1 MSGNKGKRSPKTKRP
16 RGKPFSEGDD
26 SRRNLLGTTP
36 VAKRRIA
43 EAANACNSIFME
55 EMFKE
60 VEVLIGGNLVQ
71 TTHYRLFIQQLIRAG
86 IRGNTPAK
94 KLVLDFM
101 SKQEARETD
110 GLARLAGVARRR
122 RRPLLRPPRRA
133 SSPHART
140 LRHRLRPKLAGQ
152 GPRRRGS
159 EAAQLH
165 RLRGACRGSRGRHD
179 LQSRGRD

>member
-1 MSGNKGKRSPKTKRP
+1 
-16 RGKPFSEGDD
+16 
-26 SRRNLLGTTP
+26 
-36 VAKRRIA
+36 
-43 EAANACNSIFME
+43 
-55 EMFKE
+55 
-60 VEVLIGGNLVQ
+60 
-71 TTHYRLFIQQLIRAG
+71 
-86 IRGNTPAK
+86 
-94 KLVLDFM
+94 
-101 SKQEARETD
+101 
-110 GLARLAGVARRR
+110 LARLAGVARRR

>member
-1 MSGNKGKRSPKTKRP
+1 MSGNKGKRSPGTKRP

-71 TTHYRLFIQQLIRAG
+71 TTHYRLFIHSGGVEEPAGLLIMLFTA
-86 IRGNTPAK
+86 
-94 KLVLDFM
+94 
-101 SKQEARETD
+101 
-110 GLARLAGVARRR
+110 GLAVSSRATTRRDR
-122 RRPLLRPPRRA
+122 E
-133 SSPHART
+133 PH
-140 LRHRLRPKLAGQ
+140 Q
-152 GPRRRGS
+152 
-159 EAAQLH
+159 
-165 RLRGACRGSRGRHD
+165 
-179 LQSRGRD
+179 